1 MSFMNYFGTKEI
13 VLWSVL
19 LCITIVYF
27 VYLYKQGEKEKIKSR
42 SKAMLLTFVALVVG
56 FVVIEYF
63 S

>member
-13 VLWSVL
+13 VLWSIL
-19 LCITIVYF
+19 LCVTIVYF

-42 SKAMLLTFVALVVG
+42 LKAMLLTFVALVVG
-56 FVVIEYF
+56 FVAVEYF

>member
-13 VLWSVL
+13 VLWSIL

-42 SKAMLLTFVALVVG
+42 LKAMLLTFVALVVG